1 MAQLFIA
8 ALEVVVHVWDFISY
22 PISLIIWRPWLKLK
36 SRDSARSRVKFS
48 KDEIEFQSLP
58 ITCQNRENVLRSP
71 QKIDTVDK
79 LFNRALEIYGP
90 NACLGTRRVL
100 RFLKV
105 EQTEDIV
112 LNKLDLV
119 RTLNKLRNN

>member
-1 MAQLFIA
+1 MAQIFIT
-8 ALEVVVHVWDFISY
+8 ALEVVVHVWDLISY
-22 PISLIIWRPWLKLK
+22 PISLIIWRPWLRLK
-36 SRDSARSRVKFS
+36 ARDSTRSQVKYS
-48 KDEIEFQSLP
+48 KTEIEFQSLP

-71 QKIDTVDK
+71 KKIDTVDK
-79 LFNRALEIYGP
+79 LFDRALDIYGP

-100 RFLKV
+100 KYLKV

-119 RTLNKLRNN
+119 RTIKI